1 MLHLKRQDLDD
12 ILRTHHY
19 LQEQVERNRANEQ
32 HLKHGLASEY
42 KQIME
47 EKKQRKL
54 DERKMEVEREREMI
68 QYNERLFAMEV
79 ERRKRELQESKRVA
93 MEELAMKESR
103 KQREREERERE
114 KQQFNQKVQY
124 RHSV

>member
-1 MLHLKRQDLDD
+1 MTYLHRLQEREQMLHLKRQDLDD

-47 EKKQRKL
+47 
-54 DERKMEVEREREMI
+54 
-68 QYNERLFAMEV
+68 
-79 ERRKRELQESKRVA
+79 
-93 MEELAMKESR
+93 
-103 KQREREERERE
+103 
-114 KQQFNQKVQY
+114 
-124 RHSV
+124 